1 MADSTKHSDSKGVLS
16 MSKVD
21 EIAEWTKIIQDH
33 FRNGEGNVF
42 RADLVNPLANKIVS
56 NIKKY
61 ENHAYR
67 QGYRVGYDDGL
78 IKFEPDTNI
87 AEQPNER

>member
-1 MADSTKHSDSKGVLS
+1 MFCNSKRIFS
-16 MSKVD
+16 MSKTD

-42 RADLVNPLANKIVS
+42 RSDLVNPLANKIVS
-56 NIKKY
+56 RIKKHEHY
-61 ENHAYR
+61 AYK
-67 QGYRVGYDDGL
+67 QGYKIGYDDGL

-87 AEQPNER
+87 AEQLNER